1 MYTDPIADLLTRVRN
16 GGRAK
21 HSSVLIPNSKIKRE
35 LLRVLNEEGYVGR
48 FEHLDGVG
56 NGSLR
61 VNLRFYNNAP
71 VITGIQ
77 RESKPGQRCYVKA
90 EKIPIVMNGFGI
102 AILTTSQG
110 VMTGKNAKTLG
121 IGGEYICSVW

>member
-1 MYTDPIADLLTRVRN
+1 MVTDPVADLLTRIRN

-21 HSSVLIPNSKIKRE
+21 HPSVLMPNSKLKQQ
-35 LLRVLNEEGYVGR
+35 LLRVLNETGYVGL
-48 FEHLDGVG
+48 FEHVDGVG

-61 VNLRFYNNAP
+61 VKLRYYQDSP

-77 RESKPGQRCYVKA
+77 RESKPGQRRYVKA
-90 EKIPIVMNGFGI
+90 EDVPVVMNGYGV

-110 VMTGKNAKTLG
+110 VMTGKAAKALG

>member
-1 MYTDPIADLLTRVRN
+1 MVTDPIADLLTRIRN

-21 HSSVLIPNSKIKRE
+21 HPSVLMPNSKLKQQI
-35 LLRVLNEEGYVGR
+35 LRVLNEEGYVGP
-48 FEHLDGVG
+48 FEHVDGVG

-61 VNLRFYNNAP
+61 VGLRFYDGAP
-71 VITGIQ
+71 VITGIR
-77 RESKPGQRCYVKA
+77 RESKPGQRRYVKA
-90 EKIPIVMNGFGI
+90 EAIPEVMNGYGV

-110 VMTGKNAKTLG
+110 VMTGKAATALG

>member
-1 MYTDPIADLLTRVRN
+1 MVTDPIADLLTRIRN

-21 HSSVLIPNSKIKRE
+21 HPSVLMPNSKLKQQI
-35 LLRVLNEEGYVGR
+35 LRVLNEEGYVGT
-48 FEHLDGVG
+48 FEHVDGVG

-61 VNLRFYNNAP
+61 VGLRFYDGAP

-77 RESKPGQRCYVKA
+77 RESKPGQRRYVKA
-90 EKIPIVMNGFGI
+90 EAIPEVMNGYGV

-110 VMTGKNAKTLG
+110 VMTGKAATALG